1 VTRVTRAAGV
11 AQLGAERPVGPRTD
25 FRIRTVAREPSSPG
39 VSRDASKTSLGRL
52 SSVSSTLLQPPQ
64 ASPATVPDCSPRLRS
79 QTSFPDPRATLQ
91 GAAQRGVR
99 YRSVAEAEIRMG
111 PELHTLGVGERLAVG
126 EIIVVLETRKDSK
139 LGLLQVRFD
148 RGWAR

>member
-1 VTRVTRAAGV
+1 MTRVTRAAGV

-39 VSRDASKTSLGRL
+39 VSRDVSKTSLGRL

-91 GAAQRGVR
+91 GAQRGVR

>member
-1 VTRVTRAAGV
+1 MTRVTRAAGV

-39 VSRDASKTSLGRL
+39 VSRDASKTSLGL
-52 SSVSSTLLQPPQ
+52 SSASSALLQPPQ

-79 QTSFPDPRATLQ
+79 QTSFPDPRTTLQ
-91 GAAQRGVR
+91 GAEKGVR

>member
-1 VTRVTRAAGV
+1 M
-11 AQLGAERPVGPRTD
+11 GPRTD

-39 VSRDASKTSLGRL
+39 VSRNASKTSLGL
-52 SSVSSTLLQPPQ
+52 SSASSALLQPPQ

-79 QTSFPDPRATLQ
+79 QTSFPDPRTTLQ
-91 GAAQRGVR
+91 GAERGVR

>member
-1 VTRVTRAAGV
+1 M
-11 AQLGAERPVGPRTD
+11 GPRTD

-39 VSRDASKTSLGRL
+39 VSRDASKTSLGL
-52 SSVSSTLLQPPQ
+52 SSASSALLQPPQ

-79 QTSFPDPRATLQ
+79 QTSFPDPRTTLQ
-91 GAAQRGVR
+91 GAEKGVR

>member
-1 VTRVTRAAGV
+1 M
-11 AQLGAERPVGPRTD
+11 GPRTD
-25 FRIRTVAREPSSPG
+25 FQIRTVAREPSSPG
-39 VSRDASKTSLGRL
+39 VSRNASKTSLGL
-52 SSVSSTLLQPPQ
+52 SSASSALLQPPQ

-79 QTSFPDPRATLQ
+79 QTSFPDPRTTLQ
-91 GAAQRGVR
+91 GAERGVR

>member
-1 VTRVTRAAGV
+1 MISYEIPKKIRQKSKIKGLARYFGV
-11 AQLGAERPVGPRTD
+11 GSDRFTWD
-25 FRIRTVAREPSSPG
+25 SYY
-39 VSRDASKTSLGRL
+39 RDSGHYSCRL

-91 GAAQRGVR
+91 GAQRGVR

>member
-1 VTRVTRAAGV
+1 M
-11 AQLGAERPVGPRTD
+11 GPRTD
-25 FRIRTVAREPSSPG
+25 FQIRTVAREPSSPG
-39 VSRDASKTSLGRL
+39 VSRDVSKTSLGL
-52 SSVSSTLLQPPQ
+52 SSASSALLQPPQ

-91 GAAQRGVR
+91 GAQRGVR

>member
-1 VTRVTRAAGV
+1 
-11 AQLGAERPVGPRTD
+11 
-25 FRIRTVAREPSSPG
+25 
-39 VSRDASKTSLGRL
+39 
-52 SSVSSTLLQPPQ
+52 
-64 ASPATVPDCSPRLRS
+64 
-79 QTSFPDPRATLQ
+79 
-91 GAAQRGVR
+91 
-99 YRSVAEAEIRMG
+99 VAEAEIRMG

>member
-1 VTRVTRAAGV
+1 M
-11 AQLGAERPVGPRTD
+11 GPRTD
-25 FRIRTVAREPSSPG
+25 FQIRTVAREPSSPG
-39 VSRDASKTSLGRL
+39 VSRDVSKTSLGL
-52 SSVSSTLLQPPQ
+52 SSASSALLQPPQ
-64 ASPATVPDCSPRLRS
+64 ASPATVPDCLPRLRS

-91 GAAQRGVR
+91 GAQRGVR

>member
-1 VTRVTRAAGV
+1 MTRVTRAAGV

-39 VSRDASKTSLGRL
+39 VSRDVSKTSLGL
-52 SSVSSTLLQPPQ
+52 SSASSALLQPTQ

-91 GAAQRGVR
+91 GAQRGVR

>member
-1 VTRVTRAAGV
+1 M
-11 AQLGAERPVGPRTD
+11 GPRTD
-25 FRIRTVAREPSSPG
+25 FQIRTVAREPSSPG
-39 VSRDASKTSLGRL
+39 VSRNASKTSLGL
-52 SSVSSTLLQPPQ
+52 SSASSALLQPPQ
-64 ASPATVPDCSPRLRS
+64 ASPATVPDCSPRLLS

-91 GAAQRGVR
+91 GAQRGVR